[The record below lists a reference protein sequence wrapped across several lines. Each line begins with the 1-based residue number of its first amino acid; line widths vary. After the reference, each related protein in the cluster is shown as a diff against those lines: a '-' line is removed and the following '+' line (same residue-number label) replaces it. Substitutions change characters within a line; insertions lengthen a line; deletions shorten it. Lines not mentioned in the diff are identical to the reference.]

1 MSNLGCARNLVDSEV
16 MAGQLAFAGFTI
28 VPAPAEADII
38 IVNTCSFIASAVDE
52 SVDEILELAEF
63 KKTGH
68 CKRLIVAG
76 CLPERFR
83 EALAQSLPEVD
94 VFLGTGAYHK
104 ITDVLARPEKP
115 GTCLLPPPAAP
126 PLQRHDTRR
135 IPSTSGTVYLKA
147 TEGCNRHC
155 TYCMIPGLRGT
166 LRSRTMEDI
175 ETEARHLV
183 SAGFK
188 ELVVIGQDTGCYGQ
202 DLGRDVQSEAR
213 LPELLERLAGISP
226 DTWIRFLYGSP
237 DTTDEKLVRAVA
249 AHENICAYFDI
260 PVQHAAGR
268 ILKRMGRRYD
278 EDDLFRMVDT
288 IRSIIP
294 EAAIRTTMMVGF
306 PGETDQDFEQMLEF
320 IQTVRFDHLGAFIYS
335 DDKALPSHRL
345 SGHVPE
351 KAAQERHHRLMSA
364 QAEISA
370 EKNQAHIGHV
380 YPVLVEEA
388 LEPGLFA
395 GRSFFQAPEVDG
407 IIYIDAENDAAVG
420 EFANVRITDALEY
433 DLRGDTI

>member
-16 MAGQLAFAGFTI
+16 MAGKLAHAGFTI
-28 VPAPAEADII
+28 IPAPAKADII

-63 KKTGH
+63 KKTGQ

-83 EALAQSLPEVD
+83 EALADSLPEVD

-104 ITDVLARPEKP
+104 IADILARPEKP
-115 GTCLLPPPAAP
+115 GACLLPSPAAL

-135 IPSTSGTVYLKA
+135 IPSTKGMAYLKA

-175 ETEARHLV
+175 ETEARHLIA
-183 SAGFK
+183 AGFK
-188 ELVVIGQDTGCYGQ
+188 ELVIIGQDTGCYGQ
-202 DLGRDVQSEAR
+202 DLEPNVQSQVR
-213 LPELLERLAGISP
+213 LPQLLERLAKISP

-260 PVQHAAGR
+260 PVQHVASR

-278 EDDLFRMVDT
+278 ENDLFRMIET
-288 IRSIIP
+288 IRNMIP

-306 PGETDQDFEQMLEF
+306 PGETDRDFEQMMEF
-320 IQTVRFDHLGAFIYS
+320 IQTVRFDHLGAFVYS
-335 DDKALPSHRL
+335 DDKTLPSHRL

-351 KAAQERHHRLMSA
+351 KTAQERHHLLMNA

-370 EKNQAHIGHV
+370 EKNQAHIGHT
-380 YPVLVEEA
+380 YPVLVEEQ

-407 IIYIDAENDAAVG
+407 IVYIDADNNAVVG
-420 EFANVRITDALEY
+420 EFANIRITDALEY